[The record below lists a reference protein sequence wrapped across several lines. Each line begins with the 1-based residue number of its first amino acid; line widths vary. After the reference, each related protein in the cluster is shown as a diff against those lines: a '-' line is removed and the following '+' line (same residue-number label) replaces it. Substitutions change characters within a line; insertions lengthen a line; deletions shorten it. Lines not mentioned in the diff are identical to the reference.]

1 MIKKGDK
8 VKVNYEGRFESG
20 EVFDSSSHG
29 DHNHPLEFTVGEG
42 QMIPGFEKNII
53 GMQKNQEKEFTIE
66 AKEAYG
72 EMNPNLVKEIPRKAL
87 PQDQEPKENMQLMV
101 GTPDGR
107 QFPARISKVT
117 EDFVTIDLNH
127 PLAGKKLIFK
137 VKIIEISN

>member
-1 MIKKGDK
+1 MIKNRDR
-8 VKVNYEGRFESG
+8 VKVDYEGKFESG

-53 GMQKNQEKEFTIE
+53 GMKKGEEKTFTIE

-72 EMNPNLVKEIPRKAL
+72 EIIPHLMKEIPRNAL

-107 QFPARISKVT
+107 QFPARITKVT
-117 EDFVTIDLNH
+117 KDFVTIDLNH

-137 VKIIEISN
+137 VKVLDVNY

>member
-1 MIKKGDK
+1 MIKKGYK
-8 VKVNYEGRFESG
+8 VKVEYEGRFESG

-29 DHNHPLEFTVGEG
+29 DHNHPLEFTIGEN

-53 GMQKNQEKEFTIE
+53 GMNKNEEKEFLIE

-72 EMNPNLVKEIPRKAL
+72 EINPRFVNNVPRNAL
-87 PQDQEPKENMQLMV
+87 PKDQEPKENMQLMV

-107 QFPARISKVT
+107 QFPARITKVT
-117 EDFVTIDLNH
+117 KDFVTIDLNH

-137 VKIIEISN
+137 VKIVGISN